1 MVWWL
6 RLERHLEGT
15 GQQPLENL
23 VSAVAKEAVC
33 VDSVVLAIE
42 PQMDLTV
49 WIFRWAGR
57 LKGDLC

>member
-1 MVWWL
+1 MVWRL
-6 RLERHLEGT
+6 RLGRHLEGT

-23 VSAVAKEAVC
+23 VSAVAKEAVG
-33 VDSVVLAIE
+33 VDTVVLTVE
-42 PQMDLTV
+42 PQMDLTL

>member
-6 RLERHLEGT
+6 RLGRHLEGT
-15 GQQPLENL
+15 SQQPLENL
-23 VSAVAKEAVC
+23 VSAVAKEAVG
-33 VDSVVLAIE
+33 VDTVVLTVE
-42 PQMDLTV
+42 PQMDLTL